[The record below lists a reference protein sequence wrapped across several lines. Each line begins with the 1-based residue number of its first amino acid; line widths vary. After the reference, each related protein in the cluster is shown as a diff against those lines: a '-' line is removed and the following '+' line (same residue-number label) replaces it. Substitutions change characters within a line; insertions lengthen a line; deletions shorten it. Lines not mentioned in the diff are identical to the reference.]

1 MPCLYIITVYEIFNY
16 KQNYLKRLSAR
27 SLGVVNI
34 TNTEQHGTKNP
45 VFIQHEPVRRI
56 RSENFNWLLLLPQNI
71 SVLFACQY
79 TILRIVP
86 TLALQQV
93 RFIVVFQKCIIK
105 IQKILLGLKS
115 CYVQF
120 NRLILC
126 ISFML
131 MNFISVPYNVIGTGF
146 VNSNLR
152 ILHLEYF

>member
-71 SVLFACQY
+71 SVLFAC
-79 TILRIVP
+79 
-86 TLALQQV
+86 
-93 RFIVVFQKCIIK
+93 
-105 IQKILLGLKS
+105 
-115 CYVQF
+115 
-120 NRLILC
+120 
-126 ISFML
+126 
-131 MNFISVPYNVIGTGF
+131 
-146 VNSNLR
+146 
-152 ILHLEYF
+152 